1 MSPTL
6 KVASLVIGGAVLVA
20 PVAPLFAQDTTQVV
34 GAPVA
39 QDTAARAV
47 ESIVIRSPLDT
58 LPVSDVIVVRP
69 GESIRQDLAQARAEE
84 RRAGQA
90 AETAKQ
96 EHRRRGVEIQ
106 IVKRDIDALKPRID
120 LAKDQ
125 GQAGEQASLEE
136 KKKKMEAQVR
146 SMERMR
152 ELIDTE
158 RKLAEARRDHSRARV
173 AATEAELRLADQ
185 RRRLTDLNRPPL
197 ADRDYSKAA
206 IEVLKLQK
214 AAAARGKAVSSQEE
228 ALADRRQKAFEEQ
241 SKWLTTVTGV
251 ELK

>member
-6 KVASLVIGGAVLVA
+6 RVASLVIGGAVLMA
-20 PVAPLFAQDTTQVV
+20 PVAPLAAQDTTQVV
-34 GAPVA
+34 GPVS
-39 QDTAARAV
+39 QDTSARAM
-47 ESIVIRSPLDT
+47 ESIVVRSPLDT
-58 LPVSDVIVVRP
+58 LPVSDVIVLRP

-84 RRAGQA
+84 RGAGQA
-90 AETAKQ
+90 AEMAKQ

-125 GQAGEQASLEE
+125 GLSGEQASLEE
-136 KKKKMEAQVR
+136 KKKQMEAQVR

-152 ELIDTE
+152 ELTDTE
-158 RKLAEARRDHSRARV
+158 RKLAEARRDHARARV
-173 AATEAELRLADQ
+173 AASEAELRLADQ
-185 RRRLTDLNRPPL
+185 RRRLSDLNRPPL

-206 IEVLKLQK
+206 VQVLKLQK
-214 AAAARGKAVSSQEE
+214 AAAEKGRAVASQAE

-241 SKWLTTVTGV
+241 AKWLTEVTGV